1 MTHYNFDLFDL
12 NVVIYNTY
20 RYSDFLQN
28 YSFDLES
35 PSILKNAAECHSRLE
50 FCKLKKHMGEAM
62 NFVDGSFNNYINKK
76 R

>member
-1 MTHYNFDLFDL
+1 M
-12 NVVIYNTY
+12 
-20 RYSDFLQN
+20 YSDFLQN

-62 NFVDGSFNNYINKK
+62 NFGDGPFNNYIDKK

>member
-1 MTHYNFDLFDL
+1 
-12 NVVIYNTY
+12 
-20 RYSDFLQN
+20 LQN

-62 NFVDGSFNNYINKK
+62 NFVDGSFNNYIDKK
-76 R
+76 GR